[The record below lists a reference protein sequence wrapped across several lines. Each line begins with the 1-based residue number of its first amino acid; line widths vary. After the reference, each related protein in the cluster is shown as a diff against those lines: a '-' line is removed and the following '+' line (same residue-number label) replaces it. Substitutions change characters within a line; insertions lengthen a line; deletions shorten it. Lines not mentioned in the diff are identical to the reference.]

1 MFASGYWVNLSKMVL
16 KNSQNLSKI
25 VFLQVQA
32 NWTCQLLMQSLM
44 KMLVPSKSS
53 KFTILNKRIG
63 DQSLTQKHMIKYN
76 L

>member
-1 MFASGYWVNLSKMVL
+1 MVL

-32 NWTCQLLMQSLM
+32 

-63 DQSLTQKHMIKYN
+63 DQSLAQKHMIKYN